1 MRLNK
6 LKLSGFKSFVEPTTV
21 LFPGQLAG
29 VVGPNGCGK
38 SNIIDAV
45 RWVLGESNAS
55 ELRGESIQD
64 VIFKGSGNR
73 KEVSRASVEL
83 FFDNAEG
90 RAAGQ
95 WSQYTEITVKRLLD
109 REGNSSYYINNLHVR
124 RRDVIDLFLGTGLGP
139 RAYAIIGQGMISRI
153 VEAKPD
159 ELRFYLEEAAG
170 VTRYKER
177 RKETEHRLEDAR
189 ENIARVDDIR
199 NELESQV
206 SHLQAQATVAQQYR
220 DLHQQ
225 VSRQQTLLW
234 LKKRNDAKHDAQ
246 RLARQVDEAIN
257 RVEAETAQLRE
268 IEARVEHARESH
280 YSASDALHAAQAE
293 MYAANNEVSRLE
305 SEIGHLRDSRS
316 RLEARLAQLGAEE
329 SHWRA
334 QQGQLAEDESRWNQL
349 LENSRARSATA
360 VARHEEAAARLPD
373 AEDAVQAAGID
384 VTEARRSLSDAEQAL
399 RLAEADK
406 GHAQRALENL
416 AQRRSRLEQDRQ
428 ALGAPDPALL
438 AASKE
443 AESRAEAAL
452 AVTQERLATLQAA
465 VPSTEAQL
473 RTARE
478 ALQAAHRSLTE
489 TRARHDALAHLQAR
503 VAQSGE
509 IGDWLKARNL
519 ADAKPLW
526 QAIQVEAGWE
536 TAVEA
541 VLRERFSAL
550 AADADTLRA
559 AVAAPPPAIISL
571 ALVDRHGNDLPP
583 SPRPTAG
590 FAQPAGFSS
599 AEQRSAKPC
608 FRPAEGGDGGSLRSK
623 TEFQWRLTPASSA
636 LSAAAVTNTS
646 IGPDSLRSKVRCDD
660 PRWSGVLDEWLAGV
674 SVADDLAAA
683 LPLAAGQQV
692 SRAGHLLT
700 PAGLTLYVPDAKT
713 HGVIERQREID
724 ELAGLLT
731 TRAAAEAAARDV
743 QRAAE
748 QQLAEAQGQ
757 LGAAR
762 RAMQEAQQ
770 AFHAAQVEAL
780 KLAQAQ
786 TRFEERSAQIDRDLA
801 ELLRQ
806 DEAEQARRERAE
818 GEGELQRE
826 RLGEVRLRLEQA
838 LEIHRQKDA
847 ALRETRALE
856 IQLGREAQEAGFS
869 ERECLSKLED
879 NARAATTASS
889 QLQRVE
895 AETAGA
901 RTEIAG
907 ISDTVLQEQLHA
919 ALDAKQG
926 KESALAE
933 RRNVLETMAGELRSL
948 DEQRLTLEQG
958 VVPLRDRIND
968 LRLKAQAAQI
978 NEEQFRERLAE
989 VHVVSEEDEAPFA
1002 DELAAAGSDKLKDS
1016 ALQGEIVRLTAE
1028 IETLGPVNLAALE
1041 ELSTASE
1048 RKGFLDAQ
1056 SADLNE
1062 AIGTLEDAIRR
1073 IDRETREQLQETYN
1087 TVNMHFGTLFPQLFG
1102 GGEARLILTGDEILD
1117 SGIQIM
1123 AQPPGKKNTTIHLL
1137 SGGEKA
1143 LTAIALVFAIFNLN
1157 PAPFCML
1164 DEVDAPLDDSNTLRF
1179 CDMVKRMSVNT
1190 QFVFISHNKIA
1201 MEMAQQLIGVTM
1213 QEQGVS
1219 RVVEVDIEEALR
1231 LADEQKVA

>member
-1 MRLNK
+1 VRLNK

-45 RWVLGESNAS
+45 RWVLGESKAS

-64 VIFKGSGNR
+64 VIFKGAGNR

-83 FFDNAEG
+83 FFDNAQG

-95 WSQYTEITVKRLLD
+95 WSQYAEITVKRVLD

-159 ELRFYLEEAAG
+159 ELRFFLEEAAG
-170 VTRYKER
+170 VTKYKER

-199 NELESQV
+199 NELETQV
-206 SHLQAQATVAQQYR
+206 SHLQTQAAVAQQYR
-220 DLHQQ
+220 DLHQR
-225 VSRQQTLLW
+225 VSRRQTLLW
-234 LKKRNDAKHDAQ
+234 LKKRNDARQDSQ
-246 RLARQVDEAIN
+246 RLARNVDEAVN

-293 MYAANNEVSRLE
+293 MFAANTEVSRLE
-305 SEIGHLRDSRS
+305 SELGHLRDSRS
-316 RLEARLAQLGAEE
+316 RLEARLDQLGVEE
-329 SHWRA
+329 THWRS
-334 QQGQLAEDESRWNQL
+334 QQGQLTEDEARWTLL
-349 LENSRARSATA
+349 LENSRSRSATA
-360 VARHEEAAARLPD
+360 TARHQEAAARLPA
-373 AEDAVQAAGID
+373 AEDALQAAGTD
-384 VTEARRSLSDAEQAL
+384 VTEARRSLSDAEQAQ

-428 ALGAPDPALL
+428 ALGAPDAALL
-438 AASKE
+438 VASQENEKAA
-443 AESRAEAAL
+443 AAAL
-452 AVTQERLATLQAA
+452 AAAQERQVALQAA
-465 VPSTEAQL
+465 VPAAEAQL
-473 RTARE
+473 RAARE

-489 TRARHDALAHLQAR
+489 TRARHDALAQLQAK

-509 IGDWLKARNL
+509 IGDWLKARGL
-519 ADAKPLW
+519 ANAKPLW

-550 AADADTLRA
+550 TADADTVRA
-559 AVAAPPPAIISL
+559 ALASPPPAIISL
-571 ALVDRHGNDLPP
+571 ALVDRHGNGQPP
-583 SPRPTAG
+583 SPL
-590 FAQPAGFSS
+590 
-599 AEQRSAKPC
+599 
-608 FRPAEGGDGGSLRSK
+608 PAEGGDGGSLRSNI
-623 TEFQWRLTPASSA
+623 PA
-636 LSAAAVTNTS
+636 
-646 IGPDSLRSKVRCDD
+646 PESLRSKVRCDD
-660 PRWSGVLDEWLAGV
+660 LRWAGVLDEWLAGV
-674 SVADDLAAA
+674 AVADDLSTE
-683 LPLAAGQQV
+683 LPLAHGQRV

-724 ELAGLLT
+724 ELAGVLVS
-731 TRAAAEAAARDV
+731 RAAAEDAAREV

-748 QQLAEAQGQ
+748 QSLAEAQGQ

-762 RAMQEAQQ
+762 RVMQEAQQ

-786 TRFEERSAQIDRDLA
+786 ARFDERSAQIDRDLA
-801 ELLRQ
+801 ELQRQ
-806 DEAEQARRERAE
+806 DETEQARRGRAEAE
-818 GEGELQRE
+818 GERQRE
-826 RLGEVRLRLEQA
+826 RLGEVRGRLEQA
-838 LEIHRQKDA
+838 LELHRQKDA
-847 ALRETRALE
+847 ALREARALE
-856 IQLGREAQEAGFS
+856 VQLGREAQEAGFS
-869 ERECLSKLED
+869 ERECISKLED
-879 NARAATTASS
+879 NARAGATAGS
-889 QLQRVE
+889 QLQRIE
-895 AETAGA
+895 SETGAA
-901 RTEIAG
+901 RTELAG

-919 ALDAKQG
+919 ALDGKRG

-933 RRNVLETMAGELRSL
+933 RRNVLETAASELRSL
-948 DEQRLTLEQG
+948 DEQRMKLEQG
-958 VVPLRDRIND
+958 VVPLRDKIND
-968 LRLKAQAAQI
+968 LRLKAQAAQM

-989 VHVVSEEDEAPFA
+989 VRVVSEDDEAPFL
-1002 DELAAAGSDKLKDS
+1002 DELNAGGADRLKDS
-1016 ALQGEIVRLTAE
+1016 VLQGEIVQISAE
-1028 IETLGPVNLAALE
+1028 IEALGPVNLAALE
-1041 ELSTASE
+1041 ELATASE

-1087 TVNMHFGTLFPQLFG
+1087 SVNQHFGTLFPQLFG

-1117 SGIQIM
+1117 AGIQIM

-1143 LTAIALVFAIFNLN
+1143 LTAIALVFALFQLN

-1164 DEVDAPLDDSNTLRF
+1164 DEVDAPLDDSNTVRF
-1179 CDMVKRMSVNT
+1179 CDMVKRMSVQT

-1231 LADEQKVA
+1231 LADEQQAA

>member
-45 RWVLGESNAS
+45 RWVLGESKAS

-83 FFDNAEG
+83 FFDNSEG

-95 WSQYTEITVKRLLD
+95 WSQYAEITVKRLLD

-153 VEAKPD
+153 VEAKPE

-170 VTRYKER
+170 VTKYKER
-177 RKETEHRLEDAR
+177 RKETENRLEDAR

-206 SHLQAQATVAQQYR
+206 THLQTQATVAQQYR
-220 DLHQQ
+220 GLHEEMSRKQ
-225 VSRQQTLLW
+225 VLLW
-234 LKKRNDAKHDAQ
+234 LKKRNDARNDGQ
-246 RLARQVDEAIN
+246 RLTRQVEEAVT
-257 RVEAETAQLRE
+257 RVEGETAQLRE
-268 IEARVEHARESH
+268 IEARVEHARETH

-293 MYAANNEVSRLE
+293 MYAASTEVSRLE
-305 SEIGHLRDSRS
+305 SELGHLRDSRS
-316 RLEARLAQLGAEE
+316 RLEARLAQLGSEE
-329 SHWRA
+329 SHWRG
-334 QQGQLAEDESRWNQL
+334 QQAQLAEDAARWNQL
-349 LENSRARSATA
+349 LANSRARAAT
-360 VARHEEAAARLPD
+360 AAARHAEAATRLP
-373 AEDAVQAAGID
+373 ACEDAVQAAGAD
-384 VTEARRSLSDAEQAL
+384 VTEARRRIGEAEQAL
-399 RLAEADK
+399 RLAEADR

-416 AQRRSRLEQDRQ
+416 AQRRSRLEQDRA

-438 AASKE
+438 ASARDNE
-443 AESRAEAAL
+443 ARTTAAL
-452 AVTQERLATLQAA
+452 GTAQEALAGLQAS
-465 VPSTEAQL
+465 VPAAEGQL
-473 RTARE
+473 RAARE

-489 TRARHDALAHLQAR
+489 TRARHEALAALQAK

-509 IGDWLKARNL
+509 IGPWLKAHGL
-519 ADAKPLW
+519 AEAKPLW
-526 QAIQVEAGWE
+526 QSIQVEAGWE

-550 AADADTLRA
+550 TADADIVRA
-559 AVAAPPPAIISL
+559 ALASPPPSIL
-571 ALVDRHGNDLPP
+571 ALALARESGAGAPA
-583 SPRPTAG
+583 TA
-590 FAQPAGFSS
+590 
-599 AEQRSAKPC
+599 
-608 FRPAEGGDGGSLRSK
+608 
-623 TEFQWRLTPASSA
+623 
-636 LSAAAVTNTS
+636 
-646 IGPDSLRSKVRCDD
+646 DSLRGKVRCDD

-674 SVADDLAAA
+674 AVADDLAAE
-683 LPLAAGQQV
+683 LPLAAGCRV

-700 PAGLTLYVPDAKT
+700 PGGLSLYVPDAKT

-724 ELAGLLT
+724 GLAAQMQT
-731 TRAAAEAAARDV
+731 QAVAEDAARGV
-743 QRAAE
+743 QHAAE
-748 QQLAEAQGQ
+748 QHLAELQVQ
-757 LGAAR
+757 LTAAR
-762 RAMQEAQQ
+762 RALQDAQQ
-770 AFHAAQVEAL
+770 AQHAAQVEAL

-786 TRFEERSAQIDRDLA
+786 ARFEERSAQIDRDLA
-801 ELLRQ
+801 ELQRQ
-806 DEAEQARRERAE
+806 DEAEQARRVRAETEGASQREGLAAMRESLERA
-818 GEGELQRE
+818 L
-826 RLGEVRLRLEQA
+826 EV
-838 LEIHRQKDA
+838 HRQKDV
-847 ALRETRALE
+847 ALREARGVE
-856 IQLGREAQEAGFS
+856 VQLGREAQEAGFS
-869 ERECLSKLED
+869 ERECLSKLDD
-879 NARAATTASS
+879 NSRAAATADS

-895 AETAGA
+895 AETAAA
-901 RTEIAG
+901 RAEIAG
-907 ISDTVLQEQLHA
+907 ISDTVLQEQLHS
-919 ALDAKQG
+919 ALDARQG

-933 RRNVLETMAGELRSL
+933 RRNVLEAAATELRAF
-948 DEQRLTLEQG
+948 DERRLKLEQG
-958 VVPLRDRIND
+958 LVPLRDRIND

-989 VHVVSEEDEAPFA
+989 VRVLTEEDEAPFA
-1002 DELAAAGSDKLKDS
+1002 DELAAGGAERLRDS
-1016 ALQGEIVRLTAE
+1016 VLTGDIARLTAE
-1028 IETLGPVNLAALE
+1028 IEALGPVNLAALD
-1041 ELSTASE
+1041 ELAAASE

-1056 SADLNE
+1056 SLDLNE

-1073 IDRETREQLQETYN
+1073 IDRETREQLQETYD
-1087 TVNMHFGTLFPQLFG
+1087 TVNRHFGTLFPQLFG

-1164 DEVDAPLDDSNTLRF
+1164 DEVDAPLDDSNTVRF
-1179 CDMVKRMSVNT
+1179 CDMVKRMSAQT

>member
-45 RWVLGESNAS
+45 RWVLGESKAS

-64 VIFKGSGNR
+64 VIFKGAGTR

-95 WSQYTEITVKRLLD
+95 WSQYAEITVKRVLD

-153 VEAKPD
+153 VESKPD
-159 ELRFYLEEAAG
+159 ELRFFLEEAAG
-170 VTRYKER
+170 VTKYKER
-177 RKETEHRLEDAR
+177 RRETEHRLEDAR

-199 NELESQV
+199 NELETQV
-206 SHLQAQATVAQQYR
+206 SHLQAQAAVAQQYR

-225 VSRQQTLLW
+225 VSRKQILLW
-234 LKKRNDAKHDAQ
+234 LKKRNDAQHDGR
-246 RLARQVDEAIN
+246 RLTRQVDEAIN
-257 RVEAETAQLRE
+257 RVEAETANLRE

-280 YSASDALHAAQAE
+280 FSASDVLHAAQAE
-293 MYAANNEVSRLE
+293 MFAANTEVSRLE
-305 SEIGHLRDSRS
+305 SEISHLRASRS
-316 RLEARLAQLGAEE
+316 RLEVRLDQLAGEE
-329 SHWRA
+329 THWRA
-334 QQGQLAEDESRWNQL
+334 QHGQLAEDEARWKLL
-349 LENSRARSATA
+349 LENSRTRSATA
-360 VARHEEAAARLPD
+360 TARHGEAAARLPD
-373 AEDAVQAAGID
+373 AEDAVQAAGSE
-384 VTEARRSLSDAEQAL
+384 VTEARRALSDGEQAL

-406 GHAQRALENL
+406 GHAIRALENL
-416 AQRRSRLEQDRQ
+416 IQRRSRLEQDRQ

-438 AASKE
+438 AAAQE
-443 AESRAEAAL
+443 NERRTEAAL
-452 AVTQERLATLQAA
+452 TAAQQGLAALQDA
-465 VPSTEAQL
+465 VPAAEAQL
-473 RTARE
+473 RAARE

-489 TRARHDALAHLQAR
+489 TRARHDALAQLQAK

-509 IGDWLKARNL
+509 IGDWLKARHL
-519 ADAKPLW
+519 ADSKPLW
-526 QAIQVEAGWE
+526 QSIQVEAGWE

-550 AADADTLRA
+550 SADADTVRA
-559 AVAAPPPAIISL
+559 ALATPPPAILTL
-571 ALVDRHGNDLPP
+571 AFERG
-583 SPRPTAG
+583 R
-590 FAQPAGFSS
+590 
-599 AEQRSAKPC
+599 
-608 FRPAEGGDGGSLRSK
+608 GDA
-623 TEFQWRLTPASSA
+623 TPAA
-636 LSAAAVTNTS
+636 
-646 IGPDSLRSKVRCDD
+646 DSLRGKVRCDD

-674 SVADDLAAA
+674 SVADDLATE
-683 LPLAAGQQV
+683 LPLALGRRV
-692 SRAGHLLT
+692 SRAGHVLT

-724 ELAGLLT
+724 DLAGQLAA
-731 TRAAAEAAARDV
+731 RAAAEDSARES

-748 QQLAEAQGQ
+748 QQLADSQTQ
-757 LGAAR
+757 INAAR
-762 RAMQEAQQ
+762 RALQEAQQ
-770 AFHAAQVEAL
+770 ACHSAQVEAL

-786 TRFEERSAQIDRDLA
+786 ARFDERSAQIDRDLA
-801 ELLRQ
+801 ELQRQ
-806 DEAEQARRERAE
+806 DETEQARRQRADA
-818 GEGELQRE
+818 EGELQRE
-826 RLGEVRLRLEQA
+826 RRGEVRERLEQG

-847 ALRETRALE
+847 ALREARALE

-879 NARAATTASS
+879 NARAATTATS
-889 QLQRVE
+889 QLQRIE
-895 AETAGA
+895 GEILAA

-907 ISDTVLQEQLHA
+907 ISDAVLQEQLHA

-933 RRNVLETMAGELRSL
+933 RRNALETAAGELRSL
-948 DEQRLTLEQG
+948 DEQRLKLEQG

-968 LRLKAQAAQI
+968 LKLKSQAVQI
-978 NEEQFRERLAE
+978 NEAQFRERL
-989 VHVVSEEDEAPFA
+989 SELHIVTEADEAPFA
-1002 DELAAAGSDKLKDS
+1002 DELAAGGADRLKD
-1016 ALQGEIVRLTAE
+1016 AVLQGDIARLAAE
-1028 IETLGPVNLAALE
+1028 IEALGPVNLAALE
-1041 ELSTASE
+1041 ELATAAE

-1056 SADLNE
+1056 STDLSD

-1073 IDRETREQLQETYN
+1073 IDRETREQLQETYD

-1143 LTAIALVFAIFNLN
+1143 LTAIALVFALFQLN

-1164 DEVDAPLDDSNTLRF
+1164 DEVDAPLDDSNTVRF
-1179 CDMVKRMSVNT
+1179 CELVKRMSAQT
-1190 QFVFISHNKIA
+1190 QFIFISHNKIA

>member
-1 MRLNK
+1 VRLNK

-45 RWVLGESNAS
+45 RWVLGESKAS

-95 WSQYTEITVKRLLD
+95 WSQYAEITVKRVLD

-159 ELRFYLEEAAG
+159 ELRFFLEEAAG
-170 VTRYKER
+170 VTKYKER

-199 NELESQV
+199 NELETQV
-206 SHLQAQATVAQQYR
+206 GHLQAQAAVAQQYR
-220 DLHQQ
+220 GLHER
-225 VSRQQTLLW
+225 VSRKQTLLW
-234 LKKRNDAKHDAQ
+234 LKKRNDARHDAQ
-246 RLARQVDEAIN
+246 RLARQVEEGVN

-268 IEARVEHARESH
+268 VEARVEHARESH
-280 YSASDALHAAQAE
+280 YSASDALHAAQTE
-293 MYAANNEVSRLE
+293 MAVATSEVSRLE
-305 SEIGHLRDSRS
+305 AEIGHLRDARS
-316 RLEARLAQLGAEE
+316 RLESRLAQLGAEE
-329 SHWRA
+329 THWRA
-334 QQGQLAEDESRWNQL
+334 QHGQLAEDEARWTTL

-360 VARHEEAAARLPD
+360 NARHGEAAARLPD
-373 AEDAVQAAGID
+373 AENAVQAAGGE

-406 GHAQRALENL
+406 GHALRALENL
-416 AQRRSRLEQDRQ
+416 VQRRARLEQDRQ
-428 ALGAPDPALL
+428 ALGAPDPLLL
-438 AASKE
+438 ASSKE
-443 AESRAEAAL
+443 GEQRAEAAL
-452 AVTQERLATLQAA
+452 GSAQERMAALQAA
-465 VPSTEAQL
+465 IPAAEAQL
-473 RTARE
+473 RAARE
-478 ALQAAHRSLTE
+478 ALQLAHRQLTE
-489 TRARHDALAHLQAR
+489 TRARHDALAQLQAK

-509 IGDWLKARNL
+509 IGEWLKARGL

-550 AADADTLRA
+550 TADADTVRA
-559 AVAAPPPAIISL
+559 ALAAPPPAIL
-571 ALVDRHGNDLPP
+571 ALALP
-583 SPRPTAG
+583 RGTAA
-590 FAQPAGFSS
+590 AQAS
-599 AEQRSAKPC
+599 AA
-608 FRPAEGGDGGSLRSK
+608 SLR
-623 TEFQWRLTPASSA
+623 
-636 LSAAAVTNTS
+636 
-646 IGPDSLRSKVRCDD
+646 GKVRCDD
-660 PRWSGVLDEWLAGV
+660 PRWAGVLDEWLAGV
-674 SVADDLAAA
+674 DVAEDLSAD
-683 LPLAAGQQV
+683 LPLAHGSRV
-692 SRAGHLLT
+692 SRAGHVLT

-731 TRAAAEAAARDV
+731 ARAAAEDAAREL
-743 QRAAE
+743 QRGAE
-748 QQLAEAQGQ
+748 QQLADAQGQ

-762 RAMQEAQQ
+762 RAAQEAQQ

-786 TRFEERSAQIDRDLA
+786 ARFEERSAQIDRDLA
-801 ELLRQ
+801 ELQRQ
-806 DEAEQARRERAE
+806 EESEQARRERAE
-818 GEGELQRE
+818 NDGRQQGE
-826 RLGEVRLRLEQA
+826 RLADVRGRLERA
-838 LEIHRQKDA
+838 LEAHRQKDV
-847 ALRETRALE
+847 ALREARALE

-869 ERECLSKLED
+869 ERECLSKLDD
-879 NARAATTASS
+879 NARAAATATS
-889 QLQRVE
+889 QLQRIDG
-895 AETAGA
+895 ETAAA
-901 RTEIAG
+901 RTEVAG

-933 RRNVLETMAGELRSL
+933 RRNVLETAAAELRGL
-948 DEQRLTLEQG
+948 DEQRLKLEQG
-958 VVPLRDRIND
+958 VVPLRDKIND
-968 LRLKAQAAQI
+968 LRLKAQAAQM

-989 VHVVSEEDEAPFA
+989 VRIVTEEDEAPFA
-1002 DELAAAGSDKLKDS
+1002 EELAAGGAERLRDS
-1016 ALQGEIVRLTAE
+1016 VLQGEIAQLTAE
-1028 IETLGPVNLAALE
+1028 IEALGPVNLAALE
-1041 ELSTASE
+1041 ELATASE

-1056 SADLNE
+1056 STDLAE

-1073 IDRETREQLQETYN
+1073 IDRETREQLQETYD
-1087 TVNMHFGTLFPQLFG
+1087 TVNRHFGTLFPQLFG

-1117 SGIQIM
+1117 AGIQIM

-1143 LTAIALVFAIFNLN
+1143 LTAIALVFALFQLN

-1164 DEVDAPLDDSNTLRF
+1164 DEVDAPLDDSNTVRF
-1179 CDMVKRMSVNT
+1179 CEMVKRMSAQT

-1231 LADEQKVA
+1231 LADEQATV

>member
-1 MRLNK
+1 VRLDK

-45 RWVLGESNAS
+45 RWVLGESKAS

-83 FFDNAEG
+83 HFDNAQG
-90 RAAGQ
+90 RATGQ
-95 WSQYTEITVKRLLD
+95 WSQYAEITVKRVLD

-159 ELRFYLEEAAG
+159 ELRFFLEEAAG
-170 VTRYKER
+170 VTKYKER
-177 RKETEHRLEDAR
+177 RRETEHRLEDAR

-199 NELESQV
+199 NELETQV

-225 VSRQQTLLW
+225 VSRKQTLLW
-234 LKKRNDAKHDAQ
+234 LKKRNDARHDGQ
-246 RLARQVDEAIN
+246 RLTRQVDEAVN

-280 YSASDALHAAQAE
+280 YLASDALHAAQAE
-293 MYAANNEVSRLE
+293 MFAANGEVSRLE
-305 SEIGHLRDSRS
+305 SEISHLRDSRS
-316 RLEARLAQLGAEE
+316 RLEARLDQLGVEE
-329 SHWRA
+329 THWRS
-334 QQGQLAEDESRWNQL
+334 QHGQLAEDEARWNLL
-349 LENSRARSATA
+349 LENSRTRSATA
-360 VARHEEAAARLPD
+360 AARHDEAAARLPD
-373 AEDAVQAAGID
+373 AEDAVQAANGD
-384 VTEARRSLSDAEQAL
+384 VTEARRALGEAEQAL

-406 GHAQRALENL
+406 GHALRALDNL
-416 AQRRSRLEQDRQ
+416 VQRRSRLEQDRQ

-438 AASKE
+438 SASKE
-443 AESRAEAAL
+443 NEQRAEAAL
-452 AVTQERLATLQAA
+452 AVAQERLAALQAA
-465 VPSTEAQL
+465 VPAAEAQL
-473 RTARE
+473 RAARE

-489 TRARHDALAHLQAR
+489 SRARHDALAHLQAR

-509 IGDWLKARNL
+509 IGDWLKARHL

-526 QAIQVEAGWE
+526 QSIQVEAGWE

-550 AADADTLRA
+550 NADTETLRA
-559 AVAAPPPAIISL
+559 ALAAPPPAILTL
-571 ALVDRHGNDLPP
+571 ALESGAGAM
-583 SPRPTAG
+583 SPVA
-590 FAQPAGFSS
+590 
-599 AEQRSAKPC
+599 
-608 FRPAEGGDGGSLRSK
+608 
-623 TEFQWRLTPASSA
+623 
-636 LSAAAVTNTS
+636 
-646 IGPDSLRSKVRCDD
+646 DSLRGKVRCDD

-674 SVADDLAAA
+674 SVADDLATE
-683 LPLAAGQQV
+683 LPLASGQRV

-724 ELAGLLT
+724 ELAGLLAA
-731 TRAAAEAAARDV
+731 RAASEDAAREV
-743 QRAAE
+743 QRSAE
-748 QQLAEAQGQ
+748 QQLAEAQAQ
-757 LGAAR
+757 IGAAR

-786 TRFEERSAQIDRDLA
+786 ARFEERAAQIDRDLA

-806 DEAEQARRERAE
+806 DETEQARRERAE
-818 GEGELQRE
+818 SEGELQRE
-826 RLGEVRLRLEQA
+826 RLGEVRERLEQA
-838 LEIHRQKDA
+838 LEVHRLKDA
-847 ALRETRALE
+847 ALREARALE

-879 NARAATTASS
+879 NARAAATASS
-889 QLQRVE
+889 QLQRIE
-895 AETAGA
+895 GETAAA
-901 RTEIAG
+901 RTEVAG
-907 ISDTVLQEQLHA
+907 ISDLVLQEQLHA

-933 RRNVLETMAGELRSL
+933 RRNVLETAASELRSL
-948 DEQRLTLEQG
+948 DEQRLKLEQG
-958 VVPLRDRIND
+958 VVPLRDKIND
-968 LRLKAQAAQI
+968 LKLKAQAVQI

-989 VHVVSEEDEAPFA
+989 VHVVNEADEAPFV
-1002 DELAAAGSDKLKDS
+1002 DELNASGADRLKDNV
-1016 ALQGEIVRLTAE
+1016 LQGEIVRINAE

-1041 ELSTASE
+1041 ELATASE

-1056 SADLNE
+1056 SSDLSE

-1073 IDRETREQLQETYN
+1073 IDRETREQLQETYD
-1087 TVNMHFGTLFPQLFG
+1087 TVNRHFGTLFPQLFG
-1102 GGEARLILTGDEILD
+1102 GGEARLLLTGEEILD
-1117 SGIQIM
+1117 AGIQIM

-1143 LTAIALVFAIFNLN
+1143 LTAIALVFALFQLN
-1157 PAPFCML
+1157 PAPFCLL
-1164 DEVDAPLDDSNTLRF
+1164 DEVDAPLDDSNTVRF
-1179 CDMVKRMSVNT
+1179 CDLVKRMSAQT
-1190 QFVFISHNKIA
+1190 QFIFISHNKIA

-1231 LADEQKVA
+1231 LAVEQEVA

>member
-45 RWVLGESNAS
+45 RWVLGESKAS

-73 KEVSRASVEL
+73 KPVSRASVEL
-83 FFDNAEG
+83 YFDNAQG

-95 WSQYTEITVKRLLD
+95 WSQYAEITVKRVLD

-159 ELRFYLEEAAG
+159 ELRFFLEEAAG
-170 VTRYKER
+170 VTKYKER

-199 NELESQV
+199 NELETQV

-220 DLHQQ
+220 GLHEQ
-225 VSRQQTLLW
+225 VSRKQTLLW
-234 LKKRNDAKHDAQ
+234 LKKRNDARQDSR
-246 RLARQVDEAIN
+246 RLAGQVDEAVN
-257 RVEAETAQLRE
+257 RVEGETAQLRE

-293 MYAANNEVSRLE
+293 MFAANTEVSRLE

-316 RLEARLAQLGAEE
+316 RLELRLNQLGAEE
-329 SHWRA
+329 THWRG
-334 QQGQLAEDESRWNQL
+334 QQGQLVADEARWTSLLDISR
-349 LENSRARSATA
+349 SRAATA
-360 VARHEEAAARLPD
+360 TARHDEAAARLPD
-373 AEDAVQAAGID
+373 AEDAVQLAGTD
-384 VTEARRSLSDAEQAL
+384 VTEARRALSDAEQAL
-399 RLAEADK
+399 RLAEADR

-416 AQRRSRLEQDRQ
+416 AQRRGRLEQDRQ

-438 AASKE
+438 AASQE
-443 AESRAEAAL
+443 AEQRAEAAL
-452 AVTQERLATLQAA
+452 DAAQKHLVTLQAA
-465 VPSTEAQL
+465 VPVAEAGL
-473 RTARE
+473 RAARE

-489 TRARHDALAHLQAR
+489 TRARHDALAHLQAK

-509 IGDWLKARNL
+509 IGDWLKAHQL

-526 QAIQVEAGWE
+526 QSIQVEAGWE

-550 AADADTLRA
+550 SADSDALRA
-559 AVAAPPPAIISL
+559 ALAAPPPAILSL
-571 ALVDRHGNDLPP
+571 ALARDTG
-583 SPRPTAG
+583 TATVV
-590 FAQPAGFSS
+590 AG
-599 AEQRSAKPC
+599 
-608 FRPAEGGDGGSLRSK
+608 
-623 TEFQWRLTPASSA
+623 
-636 LSAAAVTNTS
+636 
-646 IGPDSLRSKVRCDD
+646 SLRSKVRCNDS
-660 PRWSGVLDEWLAGV
+660 RWSAVLDECLAGV
-674 SVADDLAAA
+674 STTDDLAAS
-683 LPLAAGQQV
+683 LPLAAGCQV

-724 ELAGLLT
+724 ELAGLL
-731 TRAAAEAAARDV
+731 AERTEAEDAAREI
-743 QRAAE
+743 QRTAE
-748 QQLAEAQGQ
+748 QQLADAQGQ
-757 LGAAR
+757 LSVAR

-770 AFHAAQVEAL
+770 ASHAAQVEAL
-780 KLAQAQ
+780 KLTQAQA
-786 TRFEERSAQIDRDLA
+786 RFDERSAQIDRDLT

-806 DEAEQARRERAE
+806 DETELARRERAE
-818 GEGELQRE
+818 IEGDLQRE
-826 RLGEVRLRLEQA
+826 RQGEVRERLEQA
-838 LEIHRQKDA
+838 LELHRQKDA
-847 ALRETRALE
+847 ALREARALE

-879 NARAATTASS
+879 NARAGATAGS

-895 AETAGA
+895 AETAAA
-901 RTEIAG
+901 RAEVAG
-907 ISDTVLQEQLHA
+907 ISDAVLQEQLHA

-926 KESALAE
+926 QEGLLAE
-933 RRNVLETMAGELRSL
+933 RRNVLETAAGELRSL
-948 DEQRLTLEQG
+948 DEQRLRLEQG
-958 VVPLRDRIND
+958 VVPLRDKIND

-989 VHVVSEEDEAPFA
+989 VHVVTDDDELPFA
-1002 DELAAAGSDKLKDS
+1002 EELAASGAERIKDNV
-1016 ALQGEIVRLTAE
+1016 LQGEIVRLNAE
-1028 IETLGPVNLAALE
+1028 IEALGPVNLAALE
-1041 ELSTASE
+1041 ELTTASE

-1087 TVNMHFGTLFPQLFG
+1087 TVNTHFGTLFPQLFG

-1123 AQPPGKKNTTIHLL
+1123 AQPPGKKNTTIHSL

-1164 DEVDAPLDDSNTLRF
+1164 DEVDAPLDDSNTVRF
-1179 CDMVKRMSVNT
+1179 CEMVKRMSVNT

-1231 LADEQKVA
+1231 LAHEEA

>member
-45 RWVLGESNAS
+45 RWVLGESKAS

-95 WSQYTEITVKRLLD
+95 WSQYAEITVKRVLD

-159 ELRFYLEEAAG
+159 ELRFFLEEAAG
-170 VTRYKER
+170 VTKYKER

-199 NELESQV
+199 NELETQV
-206 SHLQAQATVAQQYR
+206 SHLQTQAAVAQQYR

-225 VSRQQTLLW
+225 VSRKQTLLW
-234 LKKRNDAKHDAQ
+234 LKKRNDARNDSQ
-246 RLARQVDEAIN
+246 RLARQVEEAIN

-293 MYAANNEVSRLE
+293 MFAANTEVSRLE

-316 RLEARLAQLGAEE
+316 RLEARLNQLGAEE
-329 SHWRA
+329 THWRA
-334 QQGQLAEDESRWNQL
+334 QHGQLSADEARWNLL
-349 LENSRARSATA
+349 LENSRTRSATA
-360 VARHEEAAARLPD
+360 MARHEEAAARLPD
-373 AEDAVQAAGID
+373 AEDAVQAAGSD
-384 VTEARRSLSDAEQAL
+384 VTEARRSLSEAEQAL

-406 GHAQRALENL
+406 GHALRALDNL
-416 AQRRSRLEQDRQ
+416 VQRRSRLEQDRQ

-438 AASKE
+438 AASQEKE
-443 AESRAEAAL
+443 TVAAAAL
-452 AVTQERLATLQAA
+452 AAAQERLATLQTS
-465 VPSTEAQL
+465 VPEAETRL

-489 TRARHDALAHLQAR
+489 TRARHDALAQLQAR

-509 IGDWLKARNL
+509 IGDWLKARHL

-550 AADADTLRA
+550 TADADTVRA
-559 AVAAPPPAIISL
+559 ALAAPPPAIL
-571 ALVDRHGNDLPP
+571 ALALARD
-583 SPRPTAG
+583 
-590 FAQPAGFSS
+590 PA
-599 AEQRSAKPC
+599 ATV
-608 FRPAEGGDGGSLRSK
+608 PAA
-623 TEFQWRLTPASSA
+623 T
-636 LSAAAVTNTS
+636 
-646 IGPDSLRSKVRCDD
+646 DSLRSKVRCDD
-660 PRWSGVLDEWLAGV
+660 PRWSGVLNEWLAGV
-674 SVADDLAAA
+674 SVADDLATE
-683 LPLAAGQQV
+683 LPLASGQRV

-724 ELAGLLT
+724 ELAGLLAV
-731 TRAAAEAAARDV
+731 RAAAEDAAREV
-743 QRAAE
+743 QGSAE

-757 LGAAR
+757 LSAAR
-762 RAMQEAQQ
+762 RAMQETQQ
-770 AFHAAQVEAL
+770 AVHAAQVEAL
-780 KLAQAQ
+780 KLTQAQA
-786 TRFEERSAQIDRDLA
+786 RFEERSAQIDRDLA

-806 DEAEQARRERAE
+806 DETEQARRERAE
-818 GEGELQRE
+818 TDGELQRE
-826 RLGEVRLRLEQA
+826 RLGEVRERLEQA
-838 LEIHRQKDA
+838 LDVHRQKDA
-847 ALRETRALE
+847 GLREARALE

-879 NARAATTASS
+879 NARAASTAIT
-889 QLQRVE
+889 QLQRIDG
-895 AETAGA
+895 ETIAA
-901 RTEIAG
+901 RTEVAG
-907 ISDTVLQEQLHA
+907 ISDAVLQEQLHT

-926 KESALAE
+926 KESLLAE
-933 RRNVLETMAGELRSL
+933 RRNVLETAATELRSL
-948 DEQRLTLEQG
+948 DEQRMKLEQG
-958 VVPLRDRIND
+958 VVPLRDKISD
-968 LRLKAQAAQI
+968 LRLKAQAVQI

-989 VHVVSEEDEAPFA
+989 VHVVTEADEAPFA
-1002 DELAAAGSDKLKDS
+1002 DELAAGGADKLRDNV
-1016 ALQGEIVRLTAE
+1016 LQGEIVGLTAE

-1041 ELSTASE
+1041 ELATASE

-1056 SADLNE
+1056 STDLSE

-1087 TVNMHFGTLFPQLFG
+1087 AVNLHFGTLFPQLFG

-1117 SGIQIM
+1117 AGIQIM

-1143 LTAIALVFAIFNLN
+1143 LTAIALVFALFQLN

-1164 DEVDAPLDDSNTLRF
+1164 DEVDAPLDDSNTVRF
-1179 CDMVKRMSVNT
+1179 CDMVKRMSVQT
-1190 QFVFISHNKIA
+1190 QFIFISHNKIA

-1231 LADEQKVA
+1231 LADEQVAA

>member
-45 RWVLGESNAS
+45 RWVLGESKAS

-73 KEVSRASVEL
+73 KQVSRASVEL
-83 FFDNAEG
+83 YFDNAQG

-95 WSQYTEITVKRLLD
+95 WSQYAEITVKRLLD

-170 VTRYKER
+170 VTKYKER

-199 NELESQV
+199 NELEAQV
-206 SHLQAQATVAQQYR
+206 GHLQAQATVAQQYR
-220 DLHQQ
+220 GLHEQ
-225 VSRQQTLLW
+225 VSRKQTLLW
-234 LKKRNDAKHDAQ
+234 LKKRNDARNDAQ
-246 RLARQVDEAIN
+246 RLARQVDEAVN

-280 YSASDALHAAQAE
+280 FSASDSLHAAQAE
-293 MYAANNEVSRLE
+293 MYASNTEVSRLE
-305 SEIGHLRDSRS
+305 SEISHLRDSRS
-316 RLEARLAQLGAEE
+316 RLEARLAQLDAEE
-329 SHWRA
+329 GHWRA
-334 QQGQLAEDESRWNQL
+334 QQRQLAEDEARWNQL
-349 LENSRARSATA
+349 LENSRTRSATA
-360 VARHEEAAARLPD
+360 AARHEEAAARLPD
-373 AEDAVQAAGID
+373 AEDALQAAGSD
-384 VTEARRSLSDAEQAL
+384 VTEARRSLSEAEQAL
-399 RLAEADK
+399 RLAEADR

-438 AASKE
+438 AASAE
-443 AESRAEAAL
+443 AEQRAEEAL
-452 AVTQERLATLQAA
+452 AVAQERLATLQAA
-465 VPSTEAQL
+465 VPAAEAQL
-473 RTARE
+473 RSARE

-489 TRARHDALAHLQAR
+489 TRARHDALAHLQAK

-509 IGDWLKARNL
+509 IGDWLKAHGL
-519 ADAKPLW
+519 ADARPLW
-526 QAIQVEAGWE
+526 QSIQVEAGWE

-550 AADADTLRA
+550 AADAEILRA

-571 ALVDRHGNDLPP
+571 ALKDRHWNDLPP
-583 SPRPTAG
+583 GPL
-590 FAQPAGFSS
+590 
-599 AEQRSAKPC
+599 
-608 FRPAEGGDGGSLRSK
+608 PAEGGDGGSLRS
-623 TEFQWRLTPASSA
+623 
-636 LSAAAVTNTS
+636 NTAN
-646 IGPDSLRSKVRCDD
+646 DLDTLRSKVRCEDA
-660 PRWSGVLDEWLAGV
+660 RWAGVLDEWLAGV
-674 SVADDLAAA
+674 SVAEDLGAE
-683 LPLAAGQQV
+683 LPLAAGQRV

-724 ELAGLLT
+724 ELAALLDA
-731 TRAAAEAAARDV
+731 RAAAEDAAREV

-748 QQLAEAQGQ
+748 QHLADAQAQ

-762 RAMQEAQQ
+762 RAMQETQQ

-801 ELLRQ
+801 ELQRQ
-806 DEAEQARRERAE
+806 DETEQARRERAE
-818 GEGELQRE
+818 SEGELQRE
-826 RLGEVRLRLEQA
+826 RQGEVRERLERA

-847 ALRETRALE
+847 ALREARALE

-879 NARAATTASS
+879 NARAATTAGS
-889 QLQRVE
+889 QLQRIE
-895 AETAGA
+895 AETASA
-901 RTEIAG
+901 RTEVAG
-907 ISDTVLQEQLHA
+907 ISDMVLQEQLHA

-926 KESALAE
+926 KELALAE
-933 RRNVLETMAGELRSL
+933 RRNVLETAAGELRSL
-948 DEQRLTLEQG
+948 DEQRLRLEQG
-958 VVPLRDRIND
+958 VVPLRDKIND

-989 VHVVSEEDEAPFA
+989 VHVVTEEDEAPFA
-1002 DELAAAGSDKLKDS
+1002 EELATGKLRDNL
-1016 ALQGEIVRLTAE
+1016 LQAEIASLTAE
-1028 IETLGPVNLAALE
+1028 VEALGPVNLAALE
-1041 ELSTASE
+1041 ELATASE

-1056 SADLNE
+1056 AADLNE

-1073 IDRETREQLQETYN
+1073 IDRETRDQLQETYN
-1087 TVNMHFGTLFPQLFG
+1087 TVNMHFGNLFPQLFG

-1117 SGIQIM
+1117 AGIQIM

-1164 DEVDAPLDDSNTLRF
+1164 DEVDAPLDDSNTVRF
-1179 CDMVKRMSVNT
+1179 CEMVKRMSTHT

-1231 LADEQKVA
+1231 LAVEQKVA